1 MASYSFK
8 KEDLDKPKDDT
19 GLKFPK
25 GIRHEKRMIEEE
37 RKNNKSYGMSDK
49 EISRRAN
56 EYESYELPNYE
67 NKSKGI
73 NHGERRGE
81 KGGRYNQRTS
91 KNGTSYRQYF

>member
-1 MASYSFK
+1 MGSYSLK
-8 KEDLDKPKDDT
+8 KEDLVNNKEKTTNAKGARHDKK
-19 GLKFPK
+19 
-25 GIRHEKRMIEEE
+25 MIEEQ
-37 RKNNKSYGMSDK
+37 RKNNKLYGMSDK
-49 EISRRAN
+49 EISQRAN

>member
-8 KEDLDKPKDDT
+8 KEDLDKSKDDT

-25 GIRHEKRMIEEE
+25 EIRHEKRMIEEE
-37 RKNNKSYGMSDK
+37 RKNNKLHGMSDK

-56 EYESYELPNYE
+56 QYESYELG
-67 NKSKGI
+67 KGI
-73 NHGERRGE
+73 NHRERRGE
-81 KGGRYNQRTS
+81 KGCRYNQRTS

>member
-8 KEDLDKPKDDT
+8 KEDLDKSKDDT

-25 GIRHEKRMIEEE
+25 
-37 RKNNKSYGMSDK
+37 

-56 EYESYELPNYE
+56 QYESYELG
-67 NKSKGI
+67 KGI
-73 NHGERRGE
+73 NHRERRGE
-81 KGGRYNQRTS
+81 KGCRYNQRTS

>member
-8 KEDLDKPKDDT
+8 KEDLSNNKEKTTNAKGARHDKKM
-19 GLKFPK
+19 LE
-25 GIRHEKRMIEEE
+25 IE
-37 RKNNKSYGMSDK
+37 RKNQSMSDK

-56 EYESYELPNYE
+56 QYESYELG
-67 NKSKGI
+67 KGI

>member
-37 RKNNKSYGMSDK
+37 RKNIANKRNFITKYPLYYF
-49 EISRRAN
+49 ISFCVFW
-56 EYESYELPNYE
+56 L
-67 NKSKGI
+67 
-73 NHGERRGE
+73 
-81 KGGRYNQRTS
+81 
-91 KNGTSYRQYF
+91 